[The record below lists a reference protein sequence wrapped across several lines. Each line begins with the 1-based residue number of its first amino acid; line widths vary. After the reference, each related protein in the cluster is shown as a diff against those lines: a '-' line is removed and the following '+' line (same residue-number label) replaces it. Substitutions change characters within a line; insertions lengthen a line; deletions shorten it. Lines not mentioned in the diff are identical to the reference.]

1 VNNVQ
6 EKIVNNTKQKDLDT
20 PTTATTQIKVNEQT
34 NKLTQVISIK
44 LFHSNLIEQVFKK
57 LELISINSLLVSQTA
72 ASSFL
77 NSYDN
82 NFCSKNF
89 SINPRMA
96 SGEEGEHFNR
106 DDECDVNFLSTTRT
120 NYSIGKSFTL
130 TRKYSSKEQQ
140 KEHDQQKRQSIKSH
154 SSLKNL
160 SNIGAGNGGCGGGG
174 VDGYTSTNSLSLN
187 NNKDAVNALDNP
199 HSFNPNKFKYRKA
212 KSAATPYSSH
222 KLKRIFRNH
231 SSSSGTSP
239 SVTVVNTSF
248 NQIPQV
254 VNATSV
260 KANKNKS
267 KTPLSSV
274 VVPLENEKA
283 KCENNFLNLTS
294 NDKSVSLVN
303 VTTTPVHKSE
313 NIVETNNNNN
323 SRHESRYI
331 KSTRYQKLQPKSISS
346 VIPMPTITQSF
357 RMDSLEKEN
366 SVSSINSISKANIS
380 EVKDSQSNHYKKIPT
395 PTPHTTAAPTTIT
408 SSGLAA
414 NYQAKKLSNQHLN
427 LLKVTPSQSMS
438 AASMSRSS
446 SKRQMTYLDNTSI
459 YQNEYSID
467 TNDPVAS
474 HVYSQ
479 NVSKKTGDNVSIISS
494 KLSLLKRTVSFILFS
509 THFKL
514 LFM

>member
-1 VNNVQ
+1 MNNVQ
-6 EKIVNNTKQKDLDT
+6 EKIANNNKHKDSDT
-20 PTTATTQIKVNEQT
+20 TTATTPPQIKVNEQT

-96 SGEEGEHFNR
+96 SGEEGDHFNR

-160 SNIGAGNGGCGGGG
+160 SNIGGGNGCGAGG

-187 NNKDAVNALDNP
+187 NAKDAVNVLDNHHP
-199 HSFNPNKFKYRKA
+199 FYPNKFKYRKA

-254 VNATSV
+254 VNATSG
-260 KANKNKS
+260 KATNKSKS

-274 VVPLENEKA
+274 VVPLENEKP
-283 KCENNFLNLTS
+283 NNFLNLTS

-303 VTTTPVHKSE
+303 VTTTSLHNQASLSNKSE
-313 NIVETNNNNN
+313 NIVETNNSSNN
-323 SRHESRYI
+323 RHESRYI
-331 KSTRYQKLQPKSISS
+331 ESTRYQKLQPKSISS
-346 VIPMPTITQSF
+346 VNP
-357 RMDSLEKEN
+357 
-366 SVSSINSISKANIS
+366 IN
-380 EVKDSQSNHYKKIPT
+380 Y
-395 PTPHTTAAPTTIT
+395 
-408 SSGLAA
+408 
-414 NYQAKKLSNQHLN
+414 
-427 LLKVTPSQSMS
+427 LK
-438 AASMSRSS
+438 
-446 SKRQMTYLDNTSI
+446 
-459 YQNEYSID
+459 
-467 TNDPVAS
+467 
-474 HVYSQ
+474 
-479 NVSKKTGDNVSIISS
+479 
-494 KLSLLKRTVSFILFS
+494 
-509 THFKL
+509 
-514 LFM
+514 